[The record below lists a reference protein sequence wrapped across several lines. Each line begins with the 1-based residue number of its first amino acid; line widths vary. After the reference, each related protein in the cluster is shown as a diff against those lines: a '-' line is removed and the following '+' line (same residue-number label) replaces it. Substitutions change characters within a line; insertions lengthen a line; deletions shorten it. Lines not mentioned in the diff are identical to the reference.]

1 MEENKKHTKK
11 GKISII
17 TGIIGTILII
27 NWIDIQPNLL
37 PLIFGI
43 ISIIT
48 GITAKKEKDT
58 FGKNGI
64 TLGILATI
72 IGSLQVAAWYIYVY
86 TSMALN

>member
-1 MEENKKHTKK
+1 MTCLFGSKK
-11 GKISII
+11 GQIHNYIAVI
-17 TGIIGTILII
+17 VFLFG
-27 NWIDIQPNLL
+27 
-37 PLIFGI
+37 FGI

-86 TSMALN
+86 TSIALN